1 MPFLLYL
8 FPVDA
13 IQNNYNELGSLTEQ
27 KFILSQFWKP
37 ESEIKGLEGCVPA
50 KAPDEDIFLFRS
62 SLGGFQLPA
71 SLSL

>member
-1 MPFLLYL
+1 M
-8 FPVDA
+8 
-13 IQNNYNELGSLTEQ
+13 LGGLKQQ